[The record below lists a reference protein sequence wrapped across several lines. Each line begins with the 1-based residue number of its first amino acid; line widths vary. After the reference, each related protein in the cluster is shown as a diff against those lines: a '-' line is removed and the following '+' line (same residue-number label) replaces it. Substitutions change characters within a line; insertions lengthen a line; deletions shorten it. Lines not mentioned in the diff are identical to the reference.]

1 MRSLSRGRTLHETM
15 EQGIGMT
22 MPYYDVT
29 TLYHV
34 EEFGGAGLSRDR
46 EMPAWTKA
54 QPRFL
59 VAG

>member
-1 MRSLSRGRTLHETM
+1 M

-34 EEFGGAGLSRDR
+34 EEFGGAGLSRDG